1 MQGANDRPTETELTL
16 SDTSGETAG
25 RGKTSS
31 PAVDSPPPGP
41 STFLKIAPTCYI
53 ASIGDSSHWQCV
65 SPQIESLTGISSRDW
80 MARKQNW
87 AEQVYP
93 EDAPRVLDDRQRV
106 LEKGGRVEL
115 EYRITGKDN
124 SPRWVRETI
133 NVSQGADG
141 NPLFVQGFLTD
152 ITEYRESQHSLA
164 ATREHLEMALDV
176 AEMGVWELDA
186 ATGKG
191 HHDDQM
197 ARLFRHPGIEEFVP
211 TLDDIM
217 NMVYL
222 DDLPRVRAAIGEAM
236 SFGKP
241 IALDFRVQFR
251 DGTVEWRA
259 IHGRAIRDDS
269 GKILRIA
276 GVAQNIDARVR
287 AEAALRQNEELY
299 RSLIERLPGIVY
311 ICELGPTG
319 KWSYVSPRIQDY
331 LGYSPEEWI
340 ADPNNWYNCI
350 HTDDRDVALAS
361 EERCLSTGEPIS
373 SEYRMM
379 TRDGRC
385 VWFRDEAVV
394 LDSAHSQ
401 TPVVYGIL
409 YDINS
414 RKLAEEAL
422 RESREQLHMALESAD
437 LGLWSWDAKTGRLSW
452 DERHCALYGVRPDQA
467 PATMEQL
474 LPLIHPEDR
483 DDFRDALVRGLKSG
497 NPDAMEF
504 RVIHRDGSVHWLFA
518 RGRAIQDRNGRASR
532 TIGVSYDITAR
543 RTLEDQLRRSQKM
556 EAVGQLAGGVAH
568 DFNNLLMVIRGH
580 AELLAGRAAGRP
592 DLLRD
597 VESIQKAADRAASIT
612 QQLLAFS
619 RRQIVQPRV
628 FNLCA
633 VVADTASLLQRLVGA
648 EIELRLDLCS
658 APLWVRADEGQI
670 EQVVLNLVVNARDAM
685 PRGGLVTVRTARV
698 SADSPC
704 FLEHLEVPRG
714 NYALII
720 VSDNG
725 EGMDAATQEHIFEP
739 FFTTKV
745 VGKGTGLGLATVY
758 GIVRQADGWIGVE
771 SKPGHGAKFTILLQ
785 EASAPEAAQET
796 LPAPSSARHGNETI
810 LLADDEEGVRLVT
823 EEYLSSKGFR
833 VLSASSGQSALDCAA
848 AFQGKIHAL
857 VTDAVMPGM
866 TGPALAK
873 QMCEARPGIKVIC
886 ISGYTADADILSGSL
901 APGHEFLGKPFA
913 MDELVRRLRDL
924 LDRPA

>member
-1 MQGANDRPTETELTL
+1 MQGANDRSTETELTL
-16 SDTSGETAG
+16 PGTAG
-25 RGKTSS
+25 GTPRGARSPS

-65 SPQIESLTGISSRDW
+65 SPQIESLTGISSKAWLAGRE
-80 MARKQNW
+80 NW
-87 AEQVYP
+87 TERVFP

-115 EYRITGKDN
+115 EYRITGKNN
-124 SPRWVRETI
+124 SQRWVRETI
-133 NVSQGADG
+133 SVSQGADG
-141 NPLFVQGFLTD
+141 QPLFVQGFLTD

-164 ATREHLEMALDV
+164 ATREHLQMALDV
-176 AEMGVWELDA
+176 AEMGVWEIDA

-211 TLDDIM
+211 NLDDILDM
-217 NMVYL
+217 IFL
-222 DDLPRVRAAIGEAM
+222 DDVPRVRAAIGEAM

-241 IALDFRVQFR
+241 IALDFRVQFN
-251 DGTVEWRA
+251 DGSVEWRA

-269 GKILRIA
+269 GKILRLA
-276 GVAQNIDARVR
+276 GVAQNISARVR
-287 AEAALRQNEELY
+287 AEAALRQSEALY
-299 RSLIERLPGIVY
+299 RSLIERLPGVVY
-311 ICELGPTG
+311 ICELGPVG
-319 KWSYVSPRIQDY
+319 KWSYVSPRIQEY
-331 LGYSPEEWI
+331 LGFSPEEWI
-340 ADPNNWYNCI
+340 ADPSHWYSRI
-350 HTDDRDVALAS
+350 HADDREIALAA
-361 EERCLSTGEPIS
+361 EDRCRQTGEPIS

-385 VWFRDEAVV
+385 LWFRDEAVI
-394 LDSAHSQ
+394 LDSAASQ

-409 YDINS
+409 YDITS
-414 RKLAEEAL
+414 HKLAEEAL
-422 RESREQLHMALESAD
+422 RESRERLDLALDAGD
-437 LGLWSWDAKTGRLSW
+437 LGMWSWESTTGKLSW
-452 DERHCALYGVRPDQA
+452 DERQCALYGLRPDQA

-474 LPLIHPEDR
+474 FALIYPEDL
-483 DDFRDALVRGLKSG
+483 DPFRNSIVEGLKTGAPVSV
-497 NPDAMEF
+497 EF
-504 RVIHRDGSVHWLFA
+504 RVVRPNGSIGWLIGH
-518 RGRAIQDRNGRASR
+518 GRAIRDSSGRATR
-532 TIGVSYDITAR
+532 VVGVGYDITER

-633 VVADTASLLQRLVGA
+633 VVADTASLLHRLVGA
-648 EIELRLDLCS
+648 EIELRLDLS
-658 APLWVRADEGQI
+658 SEPLWIRADEGQI

-685 PRGGLVTVRTARV
+685 PRGGLITVRTARI
-698 SADSPC
+698 SADAPC
-704 FLEHLEVPRG
+704 FLEHPEVPRG
-714 NYALII
+714 NYAQII

-739 FFTTKV
+739 FFTTKA

-758 GIVRQADGWIGVE
+758 GIVRQSDGWIGVE
-771 SKPGHGAKFTILLQ
+771 SKPGHGATFTILLP
-785 EASAPEAAQET
+785 EAAAPEASQEK
-796 LPAPSSARHGNETI
+796 LPAAALAHGNETI

-833 VLSASSGQSALDCAA
+833 VLSASSGQAALDCAA

-873 QMCEARPGIKVIC
+873 QVCEARPGIKVIY
-886 ISGYTADADILSGSL
+886 ISGYTADADILSGTL
-901 APGHEFLGKPFA
+901 APGQVFLGKPFA
-913 MDELVRRLRDL
+913 MDELVQRLRSLFDQ
-924 LDRPA
+924 PA

>member
-1 MQGANDRPTETELTL
+1 MQGANNRSTEAELTL
-16 SDTSGETAG
+16 SDTASETPG
-25 RGKTSS
+25 RVRTTAL
-31 PAVDSPPPGP
+31 AVDSVSPGP

-53 ASIGDSSHWQCV
+53 APVSDSAHWQCV

-80 MARKQNW
+80 VARKQNW
-87 AEQVYP
+87 TERVYP
-93 EDAPRVLDDRQRV
+93 EDSARVLDDRQRV
-106 LEKGGRVEL
+106 LEKGGRCEL

-133 NVSQGADG
+133 SVSQGADG
-141 NPLFVQGFLTD
+141 KPLFVQGFLTD
-152 ITEYRESQHSLA
+152 ITDYRESQQSL
-164 ATREHLEMALDV
+164 RVSQEHLRLAMDL
-176 AEMGVWELDA
+176 AEMGAWELDA
-186 ATGKG
+186 VTGKG
-191 HHDDQM
+191 HHDEQM

-211 TLDDIM
+211 TLDDIL
-217 NMVYL
+217 NMVHL
-222 DDLPRVRAAIGEAM
+222 DDLPRVRSAIGEAM

-241 IALDFRVQFR
+241 FSLDFRAQFR
-251 DGTVEWRA
+251 DGSIEWRA
-259 IHGRAIRDDS
+259 IHGRAIRDES
-269 GKILRIA
+269 GKILRLA
-276 GVAQNIDARVR
+276 GVAQNIDARVH
-287 AEAALRQNEELY
+287 AEAALRQSEELY
-299 RSLIERLPGIVY
+299 RSLVERLPGIVY

-331 LGYSPEEWI
+331 LGFSPEEWI
-340 ADPNNWYNCI
+340 ANPRNWYDCI
-350 HTDDRDVALAS
+350 HADDREAALAS
-361 EERCLSTGEPIS
+361 EERCRQTGVPIL

-385 VWFRDEAVV
+385 LWFRDEAVI
-394 LDSAHSQ
+394 LDSSSSQ
-401 TPVVYGIL
+401 TPVIYGIL
-409 YDINS
+409 YDITS
-414 RKLAEEAL
+414 HKLAEEAL
-422 RESREQLHMALESAD
+422 RESRERLHLALDSAD
-437 LGLWSWDAKTGRLSW
+437 LGMWSWDAQTGKLSW
-452 DERHCALYGVRPDQA
+452 DERHCALYGVRPEQA

-474 LPLIHPEDR
+474 FPLIHPEDR
-483 DDFRDALVRGLKSG
+483 NAFREVLIRGLKTG
-497 NPDAMEF
+497 DPGIMEF
-504 RVIHRDGSVHWLFA
+504 RVFHPDGSVHWIFA
-518 RGRAIQDRNGRASR
+518 RGRAILDRGGRATR
-532 TIGVSYDITAR
+532 TIGVSYDITVR

-580 AELLAGRAAGRP
+580 AELLAGRSAARP

-597 VESIQKAADRAASIT
+597 IESIQKAADRAASIT

-633 VVADTASLLQRLVGA
+633 VVADTASLLHRLVGA
-648 EIELRLDLCS
+648 EIELRLDLSS
-658 APLWVRADEGQI
+658 APLWIRADEGQI

-685 PRGGLVTVRTARV
+685 PRGGLVSVHTSRV

-704 FLEHLEVPRG
+704 FLEHPEIIPG
-714 NYALII
+714 NYVKI
-720 VSDNG
+720 VVKDTG

-771 SKPGHGAKFTILLQ
+771 SKPGHGAIFTILL
-785 EASAPEAAQET
+785 PEAAAPET
-796 LPAPSSARHGNETI
+796 SLQNLPAAVSAHGCETI
-810 LLADDEEGVRLVT
+810 LLADDEEGVRLVA
-823 EEYLSSKGFR
+823 EEYLSSKGFH
-833 VLSASSGQSALDCAA
+833 VLSASSGQAALELAA

-873 QMCEARPGIKVIC
+873 QICQARAGIKVIY
-886 ISGYTADADILSGSL
+886 ISGYTADADILRGSL

-913 MDELVRRLRDL
+913 MDELVRKLRDL
-924 LDRPA
+924 LDRPS